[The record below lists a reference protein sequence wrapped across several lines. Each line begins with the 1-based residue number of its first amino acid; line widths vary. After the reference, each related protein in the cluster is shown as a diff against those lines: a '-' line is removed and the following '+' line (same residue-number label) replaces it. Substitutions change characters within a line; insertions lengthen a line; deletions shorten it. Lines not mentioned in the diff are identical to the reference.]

1 MTKAKLTTIDTRRNH
16 NATEYSDQ
24 SIRTMVNQLTDT
36 RCQWFLSNGKNDNR
50 RDNTV
55 REVQGSVCGWLVTG
69 QGIRLALTGVNGEV
83 CEVFWRLPAEA
94 VRRVVS
100 VWRLQTGLSLVQSGN
115 GCFMVYNGKV
125 V

>member
-1 MTKAKLTTIDTRRNH
+1 
-16 NATEYSDQ
+16 
-24 SIRTMVNQLTDT
+24 MVNQLTDT

-55 REVQGSVCGWLVTG
+55 REVQGSVCGWIVTS
-69 QGIRLALTGVNGEV
+69 QGIRLALTGVDGEH
-83 CEVFWRLPAEA
+83 CEVFWRLPADA

-100 VWRLQTGLSLVQSGN
+100 VWRLQTGLSLAQSGN